1 MRLQQRCLSTAAFL
15 LFLNAV
21 FCFAQQGDVQQQ
33 AAVHAENAQ
42 KYLKE
47 KRPDL
52 AVPELEAVVAID
64 PKNVDAQANLGVLL
78 FFQKDYAG
86 AIPHMKAALEI
97 QPDLSKIRGLL
108 GIAEGS
114 AGDSAAAT
122 EDMAASFPNLQDLK
136 FKRQVG
142 LKLVELYGATEDLAK
157 AADVIAQL
165 RHDFPEDEEIIYAA
179 YRIYSQQVS
188 ESILSL
194 SLVNPKS
201 AQMHQIL
208 AHEESRQGKTND
220 AIAQYRQAIAIDPH
234 LPGIHFELAELL
246 NTSADK
252 QMKQEAL
259 REYLQALKEN
269 PLDVKTQSR
278 LGDIYLQQGDL
289 KQAAAYYSK
298 ALALQPNSAEANFG
312 LAKTFIAMDQESKA
326 LPILEHAVQ
335 IDPTNATAHYRLS
348 ALYRKQGRSDDA
360 KRELDAFL
368 RYKELK
374 EKLRALYKEMQVQ
387 PDEIHDDEKVE
398 N

>member
-1 MRLQQRCLSTAAFL
+1 MRAQQRCLSTAVFL
-15 LFLNAV
+15 LFLNTL
-21 FCFAQQGDVQQQ
+21 FCFAQQGDVQHQ
-33 AAVHAENAQ
+33 AAMHAENAQ
-42 KYLKE
+42 KYLRE

-52 AVPELEAVVAID
+52 AIPELQAAVASD

-78 FFQKDYAG
+78 FFQKDYSG
-86 AIPHMKAALEI
+86 AIPHMKAALAI

-114 AGDSAAAT
+114 AGDSAAAA

-142 LKLVELYGATEDLAK
+142 LKLIELYTATEDLEK
-157 AADVIAQL
+157 AASVIAQL
-165 RHDFPEDEEIIYAA
+165 RHDFPEDEEIIYAS

-194 SLVNPKS
+194 SLVNPNS

-208 AHEESRQGKTND
+208 AHEESRQGKTNN

-259 REYLQALKEN
+259 QEYLRALKEN

-289 KQAAAYYSK
+289 KQAADYYSK

-312 LAKTFIAMDQESKA
+312 LAKTFIAMNQESKA

-335 IDPTNATAHYRLS
+335 LDPTNATAHYRLS
-348 ALYRKQGRSDDA
+348 TLYRKQGRSDDA

-387 PDEIHDDEKVE
+387 PDEIRDDEKVE